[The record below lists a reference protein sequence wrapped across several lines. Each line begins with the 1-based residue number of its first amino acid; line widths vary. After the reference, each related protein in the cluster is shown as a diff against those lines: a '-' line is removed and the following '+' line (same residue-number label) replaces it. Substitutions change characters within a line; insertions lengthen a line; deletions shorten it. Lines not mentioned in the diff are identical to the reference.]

1 MTVGGEITNPLE
13 KLVGYQLRRASAV
26 VMPELVAQFDGLG
39 LRLSEGSV
47 LMLID
52 QNPGINQSSIGK
64 ALDIKRANMAP
75 LIAKLTKH
83 DLVQRR
89 PIDGRSFGLYL
100 SKRGESLAA
109 AVMRF
114 TADHEA
120 RLIAALPREWRE
132 GFIGALQSLR
142 RGWAGASS
150 VVTDGAGDN
159 DDGPA
164 EAMVSH
170 PRDEPDRPSNRKQV
184 AAG

>member
-1 MTVGGEITNPLE
+1 MIVRGEITNPLE

-75 LIAKLTKH
+75 LIAKLVKH

-100 SKRGESLAA
+100 SKHGESLAT
-109 AVMRF
+109 AVLKF
-114 TADHEA
+114 SADHDA
-120 RLIAALPREWRE
+120 RLVAALPQEWQE
-132 GFIGALQSLR
+132 SFIGALRSLR
-142 RGWAGASS
+142 RGWGPTSGVLADSGDDNGDKAVGAM
-150 VVTDGAGDN
+150 A
-159 DDGPA
+159 
-164 EAMVSH
+164 SH
-170 PRDEPDRPSNRKQV
+170 SRDQPKRPSKRKQV